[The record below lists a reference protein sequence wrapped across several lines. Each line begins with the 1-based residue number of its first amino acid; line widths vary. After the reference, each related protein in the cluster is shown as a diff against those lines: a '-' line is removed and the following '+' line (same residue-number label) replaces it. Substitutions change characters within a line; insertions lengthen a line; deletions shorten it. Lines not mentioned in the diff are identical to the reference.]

1 MAKLVRMVRLNGL
14 EYNPNRDPQVYRRGA
29 GEEFAVQLWL
39 EGTGEARV
47 KLSAA
52 DGRVLQDVKA
62 PRGKPCTLRLRF
74 DTAGSRVVTLEATAG
89 AERHVQDLRLDVLA
103 PAHH

>member
-14 EYNPNRDPQVYRRGA
+14 EFNANRDPQVYRRAA
-29 GEEFAVQLWL
+29 GEDFAVQVWL
-39 EGTGEARV
+39 EGAGEARV
-47 KLSAA
+47 ALTAA

-62 PRGKPCTLRLRF
+62 PRGRPCTLRLRF
-74 DTAGSRVVTLEATAG
+74 DAPGSRLVTLHVAAG
-89 AERHVQDLRLDVLA
+89 AERFVQDLRLDVMA